1 MAKVLKYTGKA
12 LENGDELL
20 QLNPYIPSPSLI
32 KAVNLTLYLKKRP
45 LLLMGEP
52 GVGKT
57 CLAESVAYELL
68 GAEKM
73 KDYYFRWN
81 IKSTSKA
88 KDGLYRY
95 DTFKRLAD
103 SQILKTDEERKQLGN
118 LKLGEKESYVQ
129 PGYLSDAFRKSTSK
143 LRSVILIDEI
153 DKADIDFP
161 NDLLNELDRMEFE
174 VTELKIEEDA
184 KNSKEKKSLI
194 RAKFRPIVI
203 ITSNSEKELPD
214 AFLRRCIF
222 HYIDPLGEETLREII
237 EGRYYDGEKTEDELL
252 TKSLGVI
259 LNLRSKIK
267 AELLSLGKNISTSEY
282 LDWFQALKHFK
293 DLEKDTAE
301 AKKVESLIAE
311 VSKLDPENLSNIPF
325 NHILLKNINSVL
337 RFNEQRANP

>member
-1 MAKVLKYTGKA
+1 MAQILKYTGKA
-12 LENGDELL
+12 LENGDEQL
-20 QLNPYIPSPSLI
+20 QLKPYIPSPALI

-103 SQILKTDEERKQLGN
+103 SQILKTAEERTQLGN
-118 LKLGEKESYVQ
+118 LKLGDKESYVQ
-129 PGYLSDAFRKSTSK
+129 PGYLSDAFRKSTTK

-161 NDLLNELDRMEFE
+161 NDLLNELENYEFT
-174 VTELKIEEDA
+174 VTETGEEV
-184 KNSKEKKSLI
+184 K
-194 RAKFRPIVI
+194 RPDDFEYPVVI
-203 ITSNSEKELPD
+203 ISSNRERELPP
-214 AFLRRCIF
+214 AFLRRCLY
-222 HYIDPLGEETLREII
+222 HYIDFPDDDILTDIISRVFSRPAGSTLVEKVLQAFRDKRANTSET
-237 EGRYYDGEKTEDELL
+237 EK
-252 TKSLGVI
+252 KP
-259 LNLRSKIK
+259 
-267 AELLSLGKNISTSEY
+267 STSEL
-282 LDWFQALKHFK
+282 LDWFDVINYYDKLRSDSNTEVLTDEDRQMIQ
-293 DLEKDTAE
+293 DLELLGTAQ
-301 AKKVESLIAE
+301 IPFAE
-311 VSKLDPENLSNIPF
+311 V
-325 NHILLKNINSVL
+325 LLKTYETYTSNH
-337 RFNEQRANP
+337 PK